1 MLARLMSKLMIDG
14 EILLDRVEA
23 IIFDKDGTLID
34 VHHYWSS
41 MIKIRAT
48 KIVDKWFNSSNYENV
63 RVGLVDVMGVDYET
77 NKLKPN
83 GPVGVKSRSY
93 IVNVVKNYIK
103 NNGVSVDS
111 DEIELLFKE
120 VDIITA
126 ENLSPLIR
134 VLSGTKELINKMS
147 QLGIKS
153 VITSTDITSRAI
165 KAMEVLGL
173 QHHFSEII
181 GGDLVQKTKPA
192 PEMVN
197 LALSKIHCQPEN
209 VAVIGDHPV
218 DIEMGLSANVGL
230 NIGVLTGLSDEDLFS
245 DLNCI
250 VIKDLSSISIGR

>member
-103 NNGVSVDS
+103 NNG
-111 DEIELLFKE
+111 
-120 VDIITA
+120 
-126 ENLSPLIR
+126 R
-134 VLSGTKELINKMS
+134 
-147 QLGIKS
+147 
-153 VITSTDITSRAI
+153 
-165 KAMEVLGL
+165 
-173 QHHFSEII
+173 
-181 GGDLVQKTKPA
+181 
-192 PEMVN
+192 
-197 LALSKIHCQPEN
+197 
-209 VAVIGDHPV
+209 
-218 DIEMGLSANVGL
+218 
-230 NIGVLTGLSDEDLFS
+230 
-245 DLNCI
+245 
-250 VIKDLSSISIGR
+250 